1 MSISIIFIYV
11 NNSLLPY
18 LPYIC
23 SVIYEIQ
30 YKFIEYQ

>member
-1 MSISIIFIYV
+1 MLSSFMLII
-11 NNSLLPY
+11 PY
-18 LPYIC
+18 LLYIC

>member
-1 MSISIIFIYV
+1 MLII
-11 NNSLLPY
+11 PY

-30 YKFIEYQ
+30 YKFIEYQYNYIDIRIIE

>member
-1 MSISIIFIYV
+1 MSISIIFIHV
-11 NNSLLPY
+11 KLIQH